1 MSRADARIET
11 LLGALLAPIA
21 FTAYFVIVGT
31 PRLPEPLGPYHASPR
46 LWAFY
51 LGPLA
56 ALGAVAVG
64 CRTRLTATA
73 TLAALALIGLPFHAP
88 SALHGSLLA
97 VNFPA
102 LFALVV
108 VALVATGE
116 WSIRHPDRARAVF
129 TRRSLRIGLAVG
141 IAHAV
146 VAMLLRS
153 GVFGFELAGPSLF
166 SLGIALWML
175 GGAILIGATPGFL
188 YARYGLVGP
197 ALLAAGLFGWSAWTT
212 WQYLADLQESGAVMA
227 AAFTPFT
234 GYLVAWFAVVA
245 VAICVGWAELQLRQF
260 G

>member
-1 MSRADARIET
+1 MSRVDARIEA

-21 FTAYFVIVGT
+21 FTGYYVLVGT
-31 PRLPEPLGPYHASPR
+31 PRLPEPLGPYHASPS

-56 ALGAVAVG
+56 ALGAIAVG
-64 CRTRLTATA
+64 YRTRLTASA
-73 TLAALALIGLPFHAP
+73 TLATLALIGLPFYAP

-108 VALVATGE
+108 VLLVAIGE
-116 WSIRHPDRARAVF
+116 WSIRYPDRARAVF
-129 TRRSLRIGLAVG
+129 TPRSLRIGLAVG
-141 IAHAV
+141 VAHAV

-153 GVFGFELAGPSLF
+153 GVFGFELVGSGLV
-166 SLGIALWML
+166 SVGIALWML
-175 GGAILIGATPGFL
+175 GGAILTGATPGFL

-197 ALLAAGLFGWSAWTT
+197 ALVVAGLFGSSAWST
-212 WQYLADLQESGAVMA
+212 WQYLVDLQESGAAMA

-234 GYLVAWFAVVA
+234 GYLVTWFAVVA
-245 VAICVGWAELQLRQF
+245 IAIGVGWTELQLK
-260 G
+260 